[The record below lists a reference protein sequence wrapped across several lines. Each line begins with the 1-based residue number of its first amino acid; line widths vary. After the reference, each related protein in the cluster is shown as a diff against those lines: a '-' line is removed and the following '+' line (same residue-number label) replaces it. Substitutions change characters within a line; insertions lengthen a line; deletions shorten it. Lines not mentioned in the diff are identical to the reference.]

1 VKAVFFSTFLQEI
14 KILSS
19 SEGRLIHLAVTF
31 TDHGPRPGQ
40 MTSIII
46 SSLIYKYHPGKSI
59 SKIITTPILSA
70 FEMQKTPIPRLK

>member
-1 VKAVFFSTFLQEI
+1 
-14 KILSS
+14 
-19 SEGRLIHLAVTF
+19 
-31 TDHGPRPGQ
+31 